1 MRTNTIREKLY
12 DYIRFADDKK
22 VKAIYTMVE
31 EEIVIKNNPWDDT
44 EFIAELERRV
54 AEYERGEVKMSTWGE
69 VKAKAAT
76 LKK

>member
-54 AEYERGEVKMSTWGE
+54 AEYERGEVKMSTWEE
-69 VKAKAAT
+69 VKAKAIA

>member
-22 VKAIYTMVE
+22 VKAIYTMLE

-54 AEYERGEVKMSTWGE
+54 AEYERGEVKMSTWEE
-69 VKAKAAT
+69 VKAKAIA